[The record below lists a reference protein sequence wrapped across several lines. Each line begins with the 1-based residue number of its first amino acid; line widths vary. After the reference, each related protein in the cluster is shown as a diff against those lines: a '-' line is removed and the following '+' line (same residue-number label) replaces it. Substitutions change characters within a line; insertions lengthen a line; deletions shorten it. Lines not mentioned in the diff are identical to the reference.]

1 MHLTSHI
8 LALTCGLLM
17 PLLFSQLWS
26 PWWVSVP
33 VLVVSLLWLRFKALR
48 SKLGL
53 LLCCLLGVFWAIF
66 WHSYQ
71 LDKRLPLA
79 LDNQRVTI
87 EARVAG
93 LPEPTLQGWRFLLT
107 DARLADTGDRLPSIR
122 ANWFR
127 GEPVVHGEWW
137 RFEATL
143 RRPRGMSNPGSFDY
157 EAWLFAQQIG
167 GLASIRAGERLAD
180 AEPHLFDGWRSDLR
194 QRLLGVIAASGQNP
208 RVLALIT
215 GDRSVLTR
223 DDWQILQAT
232 GTSHL
237 MVISGLH
244 VGTLAASVFALFTLL
259 CRWGRLPWP
268 WPRFWLAAPV
278 ALLVAALY
286 SALAGFAVP
295 TQRAVLMVGL
305 VLLSQLLYRRPG
317 IWTLWLGAFCLVILM
332 NPAAPLRAGFWLSF
346 MAVAIL
352 LYSFSGRLNLRSWW
366 ARLGLP
372 QWVIF
377 IGLWPWLILW
387 GMPGSLSAPLVNLFA
402 IPWVGLLVVPL
413 ALTGTLI
420 ELLTGYGQVLWLAAW
435 ALNLLFE
442 LLQWIA
448 DWQGPRLLAFAG
460 WLTWLLGSAG
470 VLMLLSP
477 LRRQLWP
484 AALACCLVLFFPLQP
499 RPASGQFW
507 LTVLD
512 VGQGSAVVVQTR
524 QHALLY
530 DAGARFVTGFD
541 LGEAVVHPALLA
553 MGVRRLD
560 TMLLSHAD
568 NDHAGGAPAVAR
580 LLPVQQVLAGQ
591 HEALPAVLDAAACQ
605 AGEHWSWDGV
615 RFEVVYSAPAPA
627 PPNERSCV
635 LRVVAANGSAAL
647 LPGDLGIR
655 GEYQMLDRPL
665 QASVL
670 LAPHHGS
677 RSSSS
682 YALIRAVA
690 PDWVVFNT
698 GFNNRFGHPHPQVVE
713 RYQEFDV
720 EPVYTA
726 RSGAVRFELGQGP
739 VAQPQWLWRDR
750 ARRFWHEP

>member
-1 MHLTSHI
+1 MHLPSHL
-8 LALTCGLLM
+8 LAMIGGLLM
-17 PLLFSQLWS
+17 PLLLSELWS
-26 PWWVSVP
+26 PWWLLLPLLLLALLPGRFSLP
-33 VLVVSLLWLRFKALR
+33 RHWLTLVLVF
-48 SKLGL
+48 
-53 LLCCLLGVFWAIF
+53 LLGIAWALY
-66 WHSYQ
+66 WHTQ
-71 LDKRLPLA
+71 HLQQRLPLA

-87 EARVAG
+87 EARVDG
-93 LPEPTLQGWRFLLT
+93 LPEPTVQGWRFLLT
-107 DARLADTGDRLPSIR
+107 DAYLVDSGEALPKLR

-127 GEPVVHGEWW
+127 GDPVAHGEWW

-167 GLASIRAGERLAD
+167 GLASIRGGERLAD
-180 AEPHLFDGWRSDLR
+180 AQPGLFDGWRSDLR
-194 QRLLGVIAASGQNP
+194 QRLLGVFAANQQNP

-223 DDWQILQAT
+223 DDWQVLQAT

-244 VGTLAASVFALFTLL
+244 VGTLAASVFAVFTLL

-268 WPRFWLAAPV
+268 WPRLWLAAPV
-278 ALLVAALY
+278 ALIVAALY

-295 TQRAVLMVGL
+295 TQRAVLMVTL

-317 IWTLWLGAFCLVILM
+317 IWTLWLGAFCAVLLI

-352 LYSFSGRLNLRSWW
+352 LYSLSGRLNLRSWW

-377 IGLWPWLILW
+377 IGLWPWLVLW

-413 ALTGTLI
+413 ALIGALV
-420 ELLTGYGQVLWLAAW
+420 ELVSGYGQLLWLAAW
-435 ALNLLFE
+435 SLNTLFDV
-442 LLQWIA
+442 LHWVA
-448 DWQGPRLLAFAG
+448 GWQGPRLMAFSG
-460 WLTWLLGSAG
+460 WFTWLLALAG

-477 LRRQLWP
+477 LRRLLWP
-484 AALACCLVLFFPLQP
+484 AGVACLWVLFFPNQP
-499 RPASGQFW
+499 RPAEGEFW

-512 VGQGSAVVVQTR
+512 VGQGSSVVVQTR
-524 QHALLY
+524 EHALLY
-530 DAGARFVTGFD
+530 DAGARFITGFD

-560 TMLLSHAD
+560 VMLLSHAD

-580 LLPVQQVLAGQ
+580 LLPVTHVLAGQ
-591 HEALPAVLDAAACQ
+591 HEDLPEVLDAKACQ
-605 AGEHWSWDGV
+605 AGDDWTWDGV

-635 LRVVAANGSAAL
+635 LRIVAANGSAAL

-698 GFNNRFGHPHPQVVE
+698 GFHNRYGHPHPLVVE

-726 RSGAVRFELGQGP
+726 RSGAVRFELGRES
-739 VAQPQWLWRDR
+739 VAQRHWVWREQ